1 MTRGHNIIRRLASQS
16 STHSNSSPWKL
27 FANKPPGPLPTPSI
41 CQTCLQALSHRR
53 LASSA
58 TVAAPASASTEPP
71 PLNHVLSPEPLSTS
85 NRTSYKIKT
94 AVLLSRPPVITRD
107 LTPFEKAFFLYQKR
121 LNERLALPFTRY
133 FYYQKGTPGD
143 VEWKRKIKER
153 QTPARDIGVYNAYS
167 EDGWNDE
174 VLVGARESEPEEQVE
189 ALIKDA
195 QVEVKEGEES
205 SVVKKQEV
213 ERPYPRVTDADKP
226 GDVKSLNRLLQ
237 RTLYL
242 LVKTEKNKR
251 WGFPSSFME
260 GKESLHT
267 VRPPNSR
274 LSFTDL
280 DERHD

>member
-1 MTRGHNIIRRLASQS
+1 M
-16 STHSNSSPWKL
+16 
-27 FANKPPGPLPTPSI
+27 
-41 CQTCLQALSHRR
+41 
-53 LASSA
+53 
-58 TVAAPASASTEPP
+58 AAPASASIEPP
-71 PLNHVLSPEPLSTS
+71 PPNHALSPEPLSTS

-213 ERPYPRVTDADKP
+213 ERPYPRVTDADKT

-251 WGFPSSFME
+251 WRFPSSFME